1 MTVINQAELD
11 ELIRLDQVL
20 MWSIISI
27 NASNLDARN
36 NYISDNA
43 AIRAESKD
51 YITWQVG
58 QDENGNGQFTF
69 TALLPIVNPHP
80 LQDKQS
86 ILDRVWSYSPYD
98 PDMLTESGI
107 TGYGEGVSGL
117 PSWIDTTEKLLAFCA
132 VRATTVCKLAPLVR
146 GNLAALS
153 EIKRQ
158 YWGSCQYQITDSA
171 YGSQMTITG
180 YLTMNWASYIGGKSL
195 IRCLDPIPRH
205 ASDVSCN
212 FPSITELFNIA
223 AIDLTLPVADLIPL
237 IPAGDYGF
245 PPGGKLPPQ
254 IVGDPFVSAEQLI
267 DSYGQN
273 YFIDD
278 ALPDWYK
285 DAIDNP
291 PQLQTFLTGIG
302 NVSSSDAQAPR
313 IIESLPICKE
323 QDPAVVNYGK
333 SPLAAVLAG
342 K

>member
-11 ELIRLDQVL
+11 ELSRLDQVL

-58 QDENGNGQFTF
+58 QDDNGGGVFSF

-80 LQDKQS
+80 LQDKDS

-98 PDMLTESGI
+98 PNLVTESAI
-107 TGYGEGVSGL
+107 SGYGEKL
-117 PSWIDTTEKLLAFCA
+117 PILPAWIDTTEKLLAFCA
-132 VRATTVCKLAPLVR
+132 VRATNVCKLAPLVR
-146 GNLAALS
+146 GTEAQINS
-153 EIKRQ
+153 IRQ
-158 YWGSCQYQITDSA
+158 EYWGNCQYQITDSA

-180 YLTMNWASYIGGKSL
+180 YLTLDWYKYIGGKSL
-195 IRCLDPIPRH
+195 IRCLNPWSGH
-205 ASDVSCN
+205 ASDINCN
-212 FPSITELFNIA
+212 FPSITELFNIGSV
-223 AIDLTLPVADLIPL
+223 DLDLPVTELITLIPL
-237 IPAGDYGF
+237 GGF
-245 PPGGKLPPQ
+245 AVPSGGGVAI
-254 IVGDPFVSAEQLI
+254 IVGEDNSAESLI

-278 ALPDWYK
+278 ALPDWYR

-291 PQLQTFLTGIG
+291 PMLAIFVNGIG
-302 NVSSSDAQAPR
+302 NTSGSDSQAPK

-333 SPLAAVLAG
+333 SPLASVLG

>member
-11 ELIRLDQVL
+11 ELSRLDQVL

-36 NYISDNA
+36 THISDNA

-58 QDENGNGQFTF
+58 QDDKGNGVFSF

-80 LQDKQS
+80 LQDKDS

-98 PDMLTESGI
+98 PNMVTEAGI
-107 TGYGEGVSGL
+107 NGYGEEL
-117 PSWIDTTEKLLAFCA
+117 PTLPAWIDTTEKLLAFCA
-132 VRATTVCKLAPLVR
+132 VRATNVCKLAPLVR
-146 GNLAALS
+146 GTEAQINS
-153 EIKRQ
+153 IRRE
-158 YWGSCQYQITDSA
+158 YWGNCQYQITDSA

-180 YLTMNWASYIGGKSL
+180 YLTIDWYKYLRGKSL
-195 IRCLDPIPRH
+195 IRCLNPWGGH
-205 ASDVSCN
+205 ASNINCN
-212 FPSITELFNIA
+212 FPSITELFNISSV
-223 AIDLTLPVADLIPL
+223 DLDLPVTELVTLIPL
-237 IPAGDYGF
+237 GGF
-245 PPGGKLPPQ
+245 GVGNGGA
-254 IVGDPFVSAEQLI
+254 IIIGEDNSAESLI

-278 ALPDWYK
+278 ALPDWYR

-323 QDPAVVNYGK
+323 QDPSVVNYGK